1 MKDRMVDEED
11 CWDQERSLKAV
22 AADCLVTLCL
32 HQDGAVTSLFQFAL
46 GVLERQINSD
56 YPHYIMY
63 QVMAIMSSSMKTR

>member
-32 HQDGAVTSLFQFAL
+32 HQDGAVTSLF
-46 GVLERQINSD
+46 
-56 YPHYIMY
+56 
-63 QVMAIMSSSMKTR
+63 